1 MSKKRDNLFELYI
14 DKVVLGVAGLFSLWL
29 LWVFVLGSPY
39 AIEYDGRKLSPSQID
54 KYIEKQGIE
63 QLLSKLEEAPKPK
76 VYDQT
81 KKKAPQFTKMVQ
93 CSINHIDESA
103 CIPIPGY
110 GRKVAV
116 DSRIYTLPEV
126 GEVGDVAVEHY
137 RSVVH
142 KPLEPV
148 GSDNPYSIVL
158 TELGDIDL
166 VTVQA
171 SFDAASLY
179 KNFEQS
185 FSGRLVRRDW
195 QDKNLAKP
203 VFAAV
208 QLQRRCKLD
217 NGSFGKW
224 EAVGRTKV
232 DGLKAMLESIPEKI
246 DDKHTTNLLMVKFD
260 GFSIRRGVLQPAT
273 YEFAASND
281 DWLAPTFHKEY
292 AKLMKAERDKLRR
305 EQQQLERGTSDPLGR
320 GVGGRMGALGGRG
333 GRAGAL
339 GGRGGGGRMGALGG
353 RGGRTGSL
361 GGRGGRTGALGSR
374 GRGGTGGR
382 GVDRSRRST
391 RGGAAGRYGTPQP
404 GDERGKEKKKE
415 RKVSDV
421 YEDFKKALMTEKK
434 TLDKMREPLLSWA
447 HDDTVVPGESYQYR
461 IRLGVFNPIAGRD
474 WFRENQE
481 DYKDK
486 PILWSEYSKE
496 TEIVD
501 IPLMMHFFPL
511 DVVAKEEKAVK
522 IKVAKFHNG
531 KWRSEDFQV
540 QPGEMIGK
548 VVERKPAEGENLY
561 HSYGVGKAD
570 DEESAVELIDFSTGA
585 SLVDV
590 VQTSDWTGINRL
602 QQRDYADVLYSKDD
616 VSIAHLAVKTRNWP
630 EELQQEFG
638 KIRVAESEVIQ
649 LRGRGQGGIGYRPGS
664 PAGGMRPGGMP
675 RGRMDMMMRR
685 GRGRFGGRVPPQN
698 P

>member
-1 MSKKRDNLFELYI
+1 MSKKRDNLFERYI
-14 DKVVLGVAGLFSLWL
+14 DKVVLGVAGLLSLWL
-29 LWVFVLGSPY
+29 LWVFVLGSRY
-39 AIEYDGRKLSPSQID
+39 TTEYDGQKLSPSQID

-63 QLLSKLEEAPKPK
+63 QLLSKLEEVPKPK

-93 CSINHIDESA
+93 CSINRIDESV
-103 CIPIPGY
+103 CVPIPGY

-116 DSRIYTLPEV
+116 DSRIYTLPEI

-148 GSDNPYSIVL
+148 GSDNPYSMAL
-158 TELGDIDL
+158 TEFGDIDL

-208 QLQRRCKLD
+208 DLQRRRKLD

-260 GFSIRRGVLQPAT
+260 EFSIRREILQPAT

-281 DWLAPTFHKEY
+281 DWLVPTFHKEY
-292 AKLMKAERDKLRR
+292 AELMKAERDKLRR
-305 EQQQLERGTSDPLGR
+305 EQQQFERGDPLGR
-320 GVGGRMGALGGRG
+320 GVGGRMGAIGGR
-333 GRAGAL
+333 
-339 GGRGGGGRMGALGG
+339 GGRGGGGRTGALGG
-353 RGGRTGSL
+353 RGGRAGSL
-361 GGRGGRTGALGSR
+361 GGRGGRTGA
-374 GRGGTGGR
+374 TGGR
-382 GVDRSRRST
+382 GRGATGGRGMDRSRQST
-391 RGGAAGRYGTPQP
+391 RGGATAGRYGSPQS

-421 YEDFKKALMTEKK
+421 YEDFKKVLMTEKK
-434 TLDKMREPLLSWA
+434 TLDKIREPLLFWA

-474 WFRENQE
+474 WFRENHE

-486 PILWSEYSKE
+486 PILWSGYSKE

-501 IPLMMHFFPL
+501 VPLMMQFFPL

-531 KWRSEDFQV
+531 KWCGEDFQV
-540 QPGEMIGK
+540 RPGEMIGN
-548 VVERKPAEGENLY
+548 VVERKPKENELWPGG
-561 HSYGVGKAD
+561 YGGGKT
-570 DEESAVELIDFSTGA
+570 DEAGNTVELIDFSTGA
-585 SLVDV
+585 LLVDV
-590 VQTSDWTGINRL
+590 VQTSDWAGVNRL

-616 VSIAHLAVKTRNWP
+616 DDESILHLAMKTRNWP
-630 EELQQEFG
+630 EQLQQEFNRI
-638 KIRVAESEVIQ
+638 KAAESEVVQ
-649 LRGRGQGGIGYRPGS
+649 LRGRGQGSIGYQPGS
-664 PAGGMRPGGMP
+664 PAGGMRPSRS

-685 GRGRFGGRVPPQN
+685 GLGRYGGRGPQQN

>member
-14 DKVVLGVAGLFSLWL
+14 DKVVLGVAGLLSLWL

-39 AIEYDGRKLSPSQID
+39 ATEYDGQKLSPGQID

-93 CSINHIDESA
+93 CSINRIDESV

-116 DSRIYTLPEV
+116 DSRIYTLPEI

-148 GSDNPYSIVL
+148 GSDNPYSMAL
-158 TELGDIDL
+158 TEFGDIDI

-171 SFDAASLY
+171 SFDTASLY

-208 QLQRRCKLD
+208 DLQRRRKLD

-260 GFSIRRGVLQPAT
+260 EFSIRRGILQPAT

-292 AKLMKAERDKLRR
+292 AKLMEEERDKLRR
-305 EQQQLERGTSDPLGR
+305 EQQQFGRGTSDPLGR
-320 GVGGRMGALGGRG
+320 GVGGRMGAVGGRG

-339 GGRGGGGRMGALGG
+339 GGRGGGGRTGAVGGRGARAGGSGG
-353 RGGRTGSL
+353 RGGRTE
-361 GGRGGRTGALGSR
+361 ALGSR
-374 GRGGTGGR
+374 GRGADR
-382 GVDRSRRST
+382 GRRST
-391 RGGAAGRYGTPQP
+391 RGGAAAGRYGTPQP

-421 YEDFKKALMTEKK
+421 YEDFKKVLMTEKK

-501 IPLMMHFFPL
+501 VPLMMHFFPL

-540 QPGEMIGK
+540 RPGEMIGN
-548 VVERKPAEGENLY
+548 VVERKPAEGENLLG
-561 HSYGVGKAD
+561 SYGVGKTNEAGNT
-570 DEESAVELIDFSTGA
+570 VELIDFSTGA

-616 VSIAHLAVKTRNWP
+616 DEASIAHLAVKTRNWP

-638 KIRVAESEVIQ
+638 KIRAAESEVIQ
-649 LRGRGQGGIGYRPGS
+649 FRGRGQGSIRYQQGS

-675 RGRMDMMMRR
+675 RGRMDMMMMRR
-685 GRGRFGGRVPPQN
+685 GRGGRLGGRGPQQN